1 MGFIKYIK
9 GKRMT
14 TAAQRTEC
22 KGVRGYRTL
31 GLRKTAE
38 GEQEKAMEKKTQEEK
53 MRKRTT
59 DDKDRRKARE
69 LPGQEEGE
77 LGEKIEVIE

>member
-31 GLRKTAE
+31 GLRKTDE
-38 GEQEKAMEKKTQEEK
+38 GEQEKAMEKKTEEEK
-53 MRKRTT
+53 
-59 DDKDRRKARE
+59 
-69 LPGQEEGE
+69 
-77 LGEKIEVIE
+77 